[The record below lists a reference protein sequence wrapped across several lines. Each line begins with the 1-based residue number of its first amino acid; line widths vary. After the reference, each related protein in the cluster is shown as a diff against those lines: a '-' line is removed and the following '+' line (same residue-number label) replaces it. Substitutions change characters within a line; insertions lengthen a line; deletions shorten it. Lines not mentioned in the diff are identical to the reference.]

1 MRVKHGI
8 EQVRRHAETSP
19 AHGAIECGGL
29 TITYRE
35 LVERLDR
42 RQAEL
47 ASVVRPGVPFVI
59 DRPRS
64 PEFVVDFLAVLALG
78 GVAVPIDPRL
88 PAGRRAILERHL
100 TVGETH
106 EDGAYVFFTSGS
118 TGTPKPVLGSAAALR
133 HFLDWQVAEFGIGAP
148 DRVAFLTALSFD
160 VMVRDVMLP
169 LWAGGTLVI
178 PEPGEAE
185 APEDVVAWLTRRRIS
200 VVDVVPSVARSWLRY
215 GAAPCPSVRTVFF
228 AGEPLTGALV
238 EQWHATFPATRVRV
252 NFYGTTETT
261 LPKVYKRL
269 RRIEPTGGLLPV
281 GKPVPGATFTL
292 AETGEI
298 VLVSRYSSHGY
309 LGLPEETSARFTRL
323 AGGETAYRT
332 GDLGRLDDAG
342 DLLVVG
348 RGDDEVKVNGVRI
361 HPAEVAASIRAGG
374 EVHDVFVTSGPLTA
388 YVVPVRAPFD
398 ASAVRRDLMA
408 VVPPAMVPA
417 RFVAVPALPQLPNG
431 KVDRA
436 ALHRLDAAPPDTPPV
451 PPSGELECWVAA
463 QWAELF
469 GTSDVGAN
477 DDFFACGGDSI
488 TAMQL
493 AARIRHD
500 FGVALSVRAVFANAT
515 VALLAQEIA
524 DRQLAETDPDELLE
538 LLARVERS

>member
-1 MRVKHGI
+1 MRLKHGI
-8 EQVRRHAETSP
+8 ERIRRYAETSP
-19 AHGAIECGGL
+19 AHSAIEYGGL

-35 LVERLDR
+35 LADRLDR

-47 ASVVRPGVPFVI
+47 APAVRPGLPFVI

-78 GVAVPIDPRL
+78 GVAVPIDPQL
-88 PAGRRAILERHL
+88 PARRRQILERQL
-100 TVGETH
+100 TPGEAH

-160 VMVRDVMLP
+160 VMVRDLMLP

-178 PEPGEAE
+178 PAPGEADEPE
-185 APEDVVAWLTRRRIS
+185 AVVAWLAARRIS
-200 VVDVVPSVARSWLRY
+200 VVNVVPSVARSWLRY
-215 GAAPCPSVRTVFF
+215 GAALCPSVRTVFF

-238 EQWHATFPATRVRV
+238 EQWHATFPETRVRV

-281 GKPVPGATFTL
+281 GRPVPGATFTL

-309 LGLPEETSARFTRL
+309 LGRPAETSARFTRL
-323 AGGETAYRT
+323 ASGETAYRT

-374 EVHDVFVTSGPLTA
+374 EVHDVFVTGAPLTA
-388 YVVPVRAPFD
+388 YVVPARPSFD
-398 ASAVRRDLMA
+398 AAAVRRDLLEL
-408 VVPPAMVPA
+408 VPPAMVPS

-431 KVDRA
+431 KVDRT
-436 ALHRLDAAPPDTPPV
+436 ALRQLDVPPGTAPPEPD
-451 PPSGELECWVAA
+451 GELERWVAA
-463 QWAELF
+463 QWTELL
-469 GTSDVGAN
+469 GAAN
-477 DDFFACGGDSI
+477 GDFFECGGDSI

-493 AARIRHD
+493 AARIRRD
-500 FGVALSVRAVFANAT
+500 FGVALSVRTIFANAT
-515 VALLAQEIA
+515 VALLAQQIA
-524 DRQLAETDPDELLE
+524 DRQLAETDPAELLE
-538 LLARVERS
+538 LLAQVENS